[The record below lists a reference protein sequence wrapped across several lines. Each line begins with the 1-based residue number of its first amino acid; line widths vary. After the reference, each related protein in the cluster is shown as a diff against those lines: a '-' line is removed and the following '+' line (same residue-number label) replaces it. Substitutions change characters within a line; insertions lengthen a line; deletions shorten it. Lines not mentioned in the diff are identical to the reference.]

1 MTRETLEWLAWLVSQ
16 QTVQLGAADAR
27 EQTMRAFRALD
38 EIGQALES
46 TDTDPRFRGTSTS
59 PA

>member
-16 QTVQLGAADAR
+16 QTVQLGAPDAR
-27 EQTMRAFRALD
+27 EQAAHAFQALD
-38 EIGQALES
+38 EIGHALEELN
-46 TDTDPRFRGTSTS
+46 